1 MEICR
6 TKAALREARA
16 RLGDE
21 GAQVGLVPTMG
32 YLHEGH
38 LTLIRRAKA
47 ETDRVVVSIFV
58 NPTQFGPTEDF
69 DAYPRDEARDFT
81 LLEDEGVDAVFAPD
95 PSEMYDPEAETAVE
109 PTNLS
114 RILIGRLRPGH
125 FRGVAT
131 VVTKL
136 LNLVQPSH
144 AYFGRKDYQQLAVIR
159 RVVRDLDVPVEI
171 VGVDIVREA
180 DGLAMSSRNVRL
192 TEEHRAA
199 APALHDALQE
209 GRAAIEGGRTVK
221 SARKIIRRVLQG
233 AQGGEISSIDIRDA
247 DGLAQVTGRPEGP
260 VVILLAVRFGSV
272 LLIDNMVADPRE
284 AA

>member
-16 RLGDE
+16 RLGE
-21 GAQVGLVPTMG
+21 GGAGVGLVPTMG

-69 DAYPRDEARDFT
+69 DAYPRDEARDFA
-81 LLEDEGVDAVFAPD
+81 LLRAEGVDAVFAPG
-95 PSEMYDPEAETAVE
+95 PSEMYDPDAETVVE
-109 PTNLS
+109 PTGLS

-136 LNLVQPSH
+136 LNLVQPTH

-159 RVVRDLDVPVEI
+159 RVVRDLDMPVEI
-171 VGVDIVREA
+171 AGVDIVREE

-192 TEEHRAA
+192 TADHRGV
-199 APALHDALQE
+199 APALHDALQQ
-209 GRAAIEGGRTVK
+209 GRAAIESGRTVEM
-221 SARKIIRRVLQG
+221 ARKVIRRVLD
-233 AQGGEISSIDIRDA
+233 AAEGGEVGSIDIRDA
-247 DGLAQVTGRPEGP
+247 DSLARVTGRPARP

-272 LLIDNMVADPRE
+272 LLIDNMVADPPE
-284 AA
+284 DA

>member
-6 TKAALREARA
+6 TKAALRATLA
-16 RLGDE
+16 RLGEE
-21 GAQVGLVPTMG
+21 GARVGLVPTMG

-38 LTLIRRAKA
+38 LTLIRRARS

-69 DAYPRDEARDFT
+69 DAYPRDEARDFA
-81 LLEDEGVDAVFAPD
+81 LLEAEGVDAVFAPD
-95 PSEMYDPEAETAVE
+95 PSEMYDPDAETGVE
-109 PTNLS
+109 ATALS

-159 RVVRDLDVPVEI
+159 RVVRDLDIPVEI

-192 TEEHRAA
+192 MDEHRQA
-199 APALHDALQE
+199 APALHAALQE
-209 GRAAIEGGRTVK
+209 GRAAIEGGRTVE

-233 AQGGEISSIDIRDA
+233 APGAEIGSIDIRDA

-260 VVILLAVRFGSV
+260 AVILLAVRFGSV

-284 AA
+284 TA